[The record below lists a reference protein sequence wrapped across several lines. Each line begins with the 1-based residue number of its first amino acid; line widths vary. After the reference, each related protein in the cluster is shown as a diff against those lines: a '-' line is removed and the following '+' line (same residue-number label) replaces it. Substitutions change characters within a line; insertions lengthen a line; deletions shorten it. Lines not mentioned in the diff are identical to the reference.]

1 MNMDSADINVFT
13 CTGKVWLAI
22 GRFVVKLVTSW
33 NIYIDILCT
42 EFYAN
47 RIRIVGSVSKT
58 SATRYRKIL
67 VLTIAM

>member
-13 CTGKVWLAI
+13 CEREVWLAI
-22 GRFVVKLVTSW
+22 RCFFVKLVTSW

-47 RIRIVGSVSKT
+47 RIRIMESVSKT
-58 SATRYRKIL
+58 SVTLFREFWFSL
-67 VLTIAM
+67 